1 MGLIDE
7 VGAGPVALDTCVF
20 IYYIEEHP
28 AFLPIVEPV
37 FKAVD
42 RGKLQA
48 VTSDLT
54 LLEVLVVPYRMGDV
68 RLAEKYE
75 ALLTRSRGLSVVGL
89 SRSLLRGAARI
100 RAAAG
105 LKTPDAIQVATAL
118 AAGCTSLVT
127 ADRNIPDIGGLRIV
141 DLAAAH
147 RREP

>member
-28 AFLPIVEPV
+28 AFLPIIEPV

-42 RGKLQA
+42 RGRLQA
-48 VTSDLT
+48 VTSDLA
-54 LLEVLVVPYRMGDV
+54 LLEVLVVPYRQGDA

-89 SRSLLRGAARI
+89 SRGLLRTAARV
-100 RAAAG
+100 RAATG
-105 LKTPDAIQVATAL
+105 LKTPDAIQVAAAL

-127 ADRNIPDIGGLRIV
+127 ADRSIPEIGGLRVV
-141 DLAAAH
+141 DLAAISF
-147 RREP
+147 RER